1 MGQKDNE
8 DDLALENAQLV
19 EDKLALKTQVSDLNE
34 RLFSERQIAQDYQN
48 EIVELNNLFS
58 TQTESKSN
66 PKPES

>member
-1 MGQKDNE
+1 MGQKNNE